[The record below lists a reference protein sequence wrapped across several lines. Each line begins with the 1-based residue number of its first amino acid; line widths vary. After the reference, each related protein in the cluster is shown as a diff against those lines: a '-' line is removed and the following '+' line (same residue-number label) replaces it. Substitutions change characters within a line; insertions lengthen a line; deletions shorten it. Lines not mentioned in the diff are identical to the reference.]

1 MEDSEKVKFF
11 NNNSLSLEYVV
22 WGEGKKALIAFHGFG
37 RSYHDFAEFTKHLQS
52 EYTIYAVNIFF
63 HGNSS
68 VENRDVD
75 KNPLRPDEFASFF
88 NSFFNSIQAE
98 KVCLMG
104 YSLGG
109 RISFKIAELLPSRI
123 EEMILFAPDGLIVNR
138 WYALLSHYAFGRAI
152 FRYFIKHEKGFY
164 TTLRF
169 LNRTG
174 VISNKLKQF
183 VENETRNKELQWKV
197 YNVWSFLRKT
207 DPNLKK
213 LSKELKKH
221 KIPVRVFIGKHDK
234 IIPYKNTRRLLALY
248 PDLKVFTVDSGH
260 ALLSSRVLKE
270 LERRNILK

>member
-1 MEDSEKVKFF
+1 
-11 NNNSLSLEYVV
+11 
-22 WGEGKKALIAFHGFG
+22 
-37 RSYHDFAEFTKHLQS
+37 
-52 EYTIYAVNIFF
+52 
-63 HGNSS
+63 
-68 VENRDVD
+68 
-75 KNPLRPDEFASFF
+75 
-88 NSFFNSIQAE
+88 
-98 KVCLMG
+98 MG

-123 EEMILFAPDGLIVNR
+123 EEMLLFAPDGLIVNR

-164 TTLRF
+164 TTLGF

-213 LSKELKKH
+213 LSKELKEH

-234 IIPYKNTRRLLALY
+234 IIPYQNTRRLSALY